1 MGPPGIMWASSRITH
16 PERLSVDKYSDWY
29 ENKHIKDVLVL
40 PDAVAAVKYQAVE
53 RPVKDGGE
61 ERTYSGDMPWLVVYE
76 LPDMVGFRES
86 DGFKNMSQRNPPT
99 QAEIDTI
106 YMNTQFAIRFYE
118 EVQRFEGEKAKENG
132 PAKFII
138 SGALEPPSDIAS
150 TTDFDKWYREEHI
163 PLLSRMPGFIRS
175 RRYEVKTA
183 YTIKQLQPSDDMQI
197 VPKYYALHEFG
208 GEALPW
214 KQIEESVGTEWAKK
228 VMGSVQKAEVGWYKV
243 KRVYPESEWGSVG
256 N

>member
-40 PDAVAAVKYQAVE
+40 PGAVAAVKYQAVE

-118 EVQRFEGEKAKENG
+118 EVQRFEGEKAKEN
-132 PAKFII
+132 
-138 SGALEPPSDIAS
+138 GALEPPSDIAS

>member
-1 MGPPGIMWASSRITH
+1 MV
-16 PERLSVDKYSDWY
+16 RLFS
-29 ENKHIKDVLVL
+29 IL
-40 PDAVAAVKYQAVE
+40 PDLTREKKNRKIAAFVE
-53 RPVKDGGE
+53 TQE
-61 ERTYSGDMPWLVVYE
+61 ERT
-76 LPDMVGFRES
+76 
-86 DGFKNMSQRNPPT
+86 
-99 QAEIDTI
+99 TI
-106 YMNTQFAIRFYE
+106 LS
-118 EVQRFEGEKAKENG
+118 VCLG